1 MSQWEWNRRGLVVYA
16 RRATQ
21 PAQGTCSTISSV
33 TAVSF
38 IKSPRIGTNASTAK
52 AIRRKLEP
60 TIFPPFL
67 LLILILLIPRGIDRI
82 LAQQP
87 CTCSSLQQRWIRSPA
102 VIIHRSHDLARVRP
116 SARACSMRTSRSLR
130 AGPLCLCVKYARGFR
145 VNGNLERYSL
155 KVGTVWIAGAFDRL
169 QI

>member
-1 MSQWEWNRRGLVVYA
+1 MYA

-60 TIFPPFL
+60 TIFPPL
-67 LLILILLIPRGIDRI
+67 PPPHPYPPHPPRYRSY
-82 LAQQP
+82 P
-87 CTCSSLQQRWIRSPA
+87 CPTTVHLFVASATLNSFPGCYYSSISRS
-102 VIIHRSHDLARVRP
+102 
-116 SARACSMRTSRSLR
+116 RACSTFRESLFDANVALSESWPFVSLR
-130 AGPLCLCVKYARGFR
+130 EICERVSGERKFGTLQLEGGDCLNRRCFR
-145 VNGNLERYSL
+145 SSSNLVLNFVDEL
-155 KVGTVWIAGAFDRL
+155 
-169 QI
+169 

>member
-1 MSQWEWNRRGLVVYA
+1 MKPSWLVVYA

-60 TIFPPFL
+60 TPPASSSRRYPSYPCPTAVHLFVASATLNSFP
-67 LLILILLIPRGIDRI
+67 G
-82 LAQQP
+82 
-87 CTCSSLQQRWIRSPA
+87 CYYSSISRF
-102 VIIHRSHDLARVRP
+102 ARVRP
-116 SARACSMRTSRSLR
+116 SAKLVRCDVALSERVYRARARSLV
-130 AGPLCLCVKYARGFR
+130 LCA
-145 VNGNLERYSL
+145 S
-155 KVGTVWIAGAFDRL
+155 A
-169 QI
+169 